1 MRQCNVLGHQNTLKN
16 SEISVSQSPTIGLS
30 SETRHR
36 SRQWAKSKRWGKNRV
51 AEKVIKGDR
60 SGCRPTTEQ
69 RGKVKKKTEAE
80 ETRRK

>member
-1 MRQCNVLGHQNTLKN
+1 MNNF
-16 SEISVSQSPTIGLS
+16 EISVSQSPTIGLS
-30 SETRHR
+30 FETRHR
-36 SRQWAKSKRWGKNRV
+36 SRQWTNSKRWGKNQV

-69 RGKVKKKTEAE
+69 RGRVKKKTEAE